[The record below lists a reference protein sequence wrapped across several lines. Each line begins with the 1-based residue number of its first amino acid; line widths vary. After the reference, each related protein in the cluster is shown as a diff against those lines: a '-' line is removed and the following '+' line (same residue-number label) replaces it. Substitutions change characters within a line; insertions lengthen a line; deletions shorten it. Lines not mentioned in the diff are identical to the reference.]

1 MLRNASTIAKQL
13 QLLHS
18 LITSKHKYRQ
28 LRLKKRVKGV
38 KTRYQWYITA
48 G

>member
-1 MLRNASTIAKQL
+1 MFVHKEIVKNTSPLMLRNASTIAKQL

-28 LRLKKRVKGV
+28 
-38 KTRYQWYITA
+38 I
-48 G
+48 